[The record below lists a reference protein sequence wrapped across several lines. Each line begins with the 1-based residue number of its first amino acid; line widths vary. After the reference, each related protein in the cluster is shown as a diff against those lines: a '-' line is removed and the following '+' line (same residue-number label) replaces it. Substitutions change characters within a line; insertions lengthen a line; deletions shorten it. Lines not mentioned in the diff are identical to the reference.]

1 MILISHLNFLKNETD
16 KMCIKRNQKLITT
29 GFYVGGGASKKKEIE
44 LKESESKDVV
54 FGTYA
59 MAKEGLDIPSLNT
72 LILGSPVG
80 DVEQAVGRIL
90 RKQQD
95 VYPIVID
102 LVDRFSIFNAQGMK
116 RRHFYSKNKYYKRL
130 RDAYQARITAIRR
143 GPSGDR

>member
-1 MILISHLNFLKNETD
+1 
-16 KMCIKRNQKLITT
+16 MCIKRNQTRITT

-102 LVDRFSIFNAQGMK
+102 LVDSAIFNAQGMK
-116 RRHFYSKNKYYKRL
+116 ERFYSKNKYY
-130 RDAYQARITAIRR
+130 IRNIYR
-143 GPSGDR
+143 W